1 MIVICLDR
9 DSSGRITG
17 AGAMLVNLI
26 GVNTGDQRGD
36 PAARMFEEK
45 LVLLVNEQFQ
55 FPPGLTALPS
65 TMRSFGDLI
74 GGSIGDD
81 LNTLATGYILILV
94 YVCLNLGRLNS
105 VEQRVWLS
113 LAGVVAVMLGVASSY
128 GVCQLLGIIFTQMNS
143 LLPFLMLGVGIDD
156 MFVILQ
162 AWQNL
167 DNAEQRLPLA
177 ERWGLTVA
185 KMTNNRYYI

>member
-1 MIVICLDR
+1 
-9 DSSGRITG
+9 
-17 AGAMLVNLI
+17 MLVNLI

-36 PAARMFEEK
+36 PAARLFEEK

-55 FPPGLTALPS
+55 FPTDLTGLPS

-167 DNAEQRLPLA
+167 DKAEQQLPLA
-177 ERWGLTVA
+177 ERWALTAA
-185 KMTNNRYYI
+185 KMTNNR